1 MAASS
6 GSAVKLGPLLKE
18 IRIHLCQKSP
28 TSKGVREFIEQQYV
42 GVKQSNPKFPILVRE
57 CSGVQ
62 PRMWARYDY
71 GRETSVSLE
80 NFTGKQVMDTLR
92 SLAQRTSA

>member
-6 GSAVKLGPLLKE
+6 ASVKLGPLLKE

-28 TSKGVREFIEQQYV
+28 ASKGVREFIEQQYV
-42 GVKQSNPKFPILVRE
+42 GIKQTNPKFPILIRE

-62 PRMWARYDY
+62 PRMWARYDL
-71 GRETSVSLE
+71 GRETNVSMD
-80 NFTGKQVMDTLR
+80 NFTSTQVLETLR
-92 SLAQRTSA
+92 SLSQRTSA